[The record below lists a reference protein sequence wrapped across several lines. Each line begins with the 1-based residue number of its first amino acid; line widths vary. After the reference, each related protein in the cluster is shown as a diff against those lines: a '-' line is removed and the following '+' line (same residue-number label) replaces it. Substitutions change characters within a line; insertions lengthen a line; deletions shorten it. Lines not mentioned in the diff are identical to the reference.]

1 MKTQFYH
8 ILTSIDQRFTLNW
21 VCIRM
26 KIFCKKKNGQKIE
39 HGLHKETSKTEKYCR
54 LVKTWSKQLW
64 FLEIFFYCDN

>member
-26 KIFCKKKNGQKIE
+26 KIFFKKKKRKKIK

-64 FLEIFFYCDN
+64 FLEIFIYCDN